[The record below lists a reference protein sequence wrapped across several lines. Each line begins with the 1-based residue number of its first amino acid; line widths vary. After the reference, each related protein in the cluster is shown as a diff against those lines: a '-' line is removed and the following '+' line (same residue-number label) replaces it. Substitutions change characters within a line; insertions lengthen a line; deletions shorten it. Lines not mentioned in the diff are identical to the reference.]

1 MANHPFDWNTWGRM
15 DATSL
20 ALTIRDKDVTL
31 PEVMSQFAEAVA
43 LQNPRLNAV
52 VELFD
57 DAVAEP
63 HKSGANPD

>member
-43 LQNPRLNAV
+43 LQNPRLI
-52 VELFD
+52 
-57 DAVAEP
+57 
-63 HKSGANPD
+63 